1 MLHACAEVLSEM
13 AWFQH
18 LISTLDDRSIIN
30 AMTAKG
36 VAYLIAFWIAF
47 TVLQVAGVL
56 SLGVTSVHSN
66 PVLWCVG
73 FFFLLPGGILFQ
85 LLTLPWTT
93 LVFLVVGVNL
103 VTWWSLKKWVQK
115 EWWPAK

>member
-1 MLHACAEVLSEM
+1 VAILGCLCATLSGHESPR
-13 AWFQH
+13 
-18 LISTLDDRSIIN
+18 LDRSIIN

-36 VAYLIAFWIAF
+36 VAYLIVFS
-47 TVLQVAGVL
+47 VLQVAGVL
-56 SLGVTSVHSN
+56 SLGVNSVHSN

-85 LLTLPWTT
+85 LLTLPWVT